1 MFRFFKN
8 NRKNK
13 DLDAIIQRIQMNVS
27 NNYKDAAQ
35 QNLAEFENALK
46 DLEASGTLD
55 STLQAYYE
63 DILQNLK
70 TQMKNFTHKDQKPYW
85 S

>member
-1 MFRFFKN
+1 
-8 NRKNK
+8 
-13 DLDAIIQRIQMNVS
+13 MNVS